1 MSRFKHRNN
10 VHQKAV
16 QIMDQV
22 YRESKYD
29 IASARREGHIPGNWA
44 IPICYQLYR
53 PIELDGAMF
62 TIYTGI
68 DNVVELYVQKGDRA
82 YRVMRGSENIR
93 RLLLIVGRQEL
104 ATVLKSFMAIAAAT
118 GDTSIR
124 DMVVD
129 YKNSLFESKSH
140 V

>member
-1 MSRFKHRNN
+1 
-10 VHQKAV
+10 
-16 QIMDQV
+16 
-22 YRESKYD
+22 
-29 IASARREGHIPGNWA
+29 
-44 IPICYQLYR
+44 
-53 PIELDGAMF
+53 MF
-62 TIYTGI
+62 AIYTGI

-104 ATVLKSFMAIAAAT
+104 ATVLKSFMAIAAVT